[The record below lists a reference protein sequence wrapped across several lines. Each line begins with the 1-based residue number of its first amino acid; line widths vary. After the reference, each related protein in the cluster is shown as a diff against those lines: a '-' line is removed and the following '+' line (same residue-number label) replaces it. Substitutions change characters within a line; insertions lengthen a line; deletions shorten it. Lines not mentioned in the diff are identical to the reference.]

1 MWGDVMEKSL
11 DYLFLRVANFNMAD
25 LAKLKKAYLYAAD
38 KHQGQFRES
47 GDAYITHPLAVA
59 TILAELNADVDTIC
73 AGLLHDVLEDTN
85 TTREDIAA
93 EFGNSVATLVMGVTN
108 LTKMSVNDRISL
120 DNANLRKLILGMNK
134 DIRILIIKL
143 ADRLHNM
150 MTLQYK
156 KDPEKQKKKS
166 LETIEIYVPIA
177 DNLGLYNIKSEL
189 EDKCFMFLM
198 PEKYQEII
206 EKRNDVQ
213 VKIQDFIIEVIAWI
227 NKILESNG
235 INNLVRFRLKGVY
248 PLFKSLTEKNSLEDI
263 HDLLAF
269 KIILDDIDACYLSLR
284 HIHEEFKPLTQY
296 FKDYISCPKRN
307 HYQALHTTVLSR
319 DSRYLQMQLKTL
331 TMEKVALYGITTYWQ
346 GSEKF
351 DFAKMQEALINE
363 YPFFQSVNEANKMAD
378 NNREFVELIKGEIL
392 AEKVTVYTMDGTIID
407 DLVNGSTVID
417 FAYRIHSEI
426 GDKMAA
432 AIVNGVSVNFDYA
445 LKNGDQVRIIT
456 DKNALGPSEEWLKI
470 AKSARA
476 RKKIREYLNKQKRNG
491 QSRVRSL

>member
-213 VKIQDFIIEVIAWI
+213 VK
-227 NKILESNG
+227 
-235 INNLVRFRLKGVY
+235 
-248 PLFKSLTEKNSLEDI
+248 
-263 HDLLAF
+263 
-269 KIILDDIDACYLSLR
+269 
-284 HIHEEFKPLTQY
+284 
-296 FKDYISCPKRN
+296 
-307 HYQALHTTVLSR
+307 
-319 DSRYLQMQLKTL
+319 
-331 TMEKVALYGITTYWQ
+331 
-346 GSEKF
+346 
-351 DFAKMQEALINE
+351 
-363 YPFFQSVNEANKMAD
+363 
-378 NNREFVELIKGEIL
+378 
-392 AEKVTVYTMDGTIID
+392 
-407 DLVNGSTVID
+407 
-417 FAYRIHSEI
+417 
-426 GDKMAA
+426 
-432 AIVNGVSVNFDYA
+432 
-445 LKNGDQVRIIT
+445 
-456 DKNALGPSEEWLKI
+456 
-470 AKSARA
+470 
-476 RKKIREYLNKQKRNG
+476 
-491 QSRVRSL
+491 